1 MAAQWEDQFRF
12 DQGNTLSPWS
22 LVVSEGVF
30 GITCLLEAEIEVL
43 SLTLKVNFG
52 ITCGVFQSNI
62 EVWQQPSGRT
72 SSASTKEILCHHG
85 HWWCLKVFLLSHV
98 SLRPRLRYY
107 P

>member
-1 MAAQWEDQFRF
+1 MAAAQWEDQFRF

-30 GITCLLEAEIEVL
+30 VITCLLEAEIEVL

-62 EVWQQPSGRT
+62 EVWQPSGRT
-72 SSASTKEILCHHG
+72 SSGSTKEILCHHD
-85 HWWCLKVFLLSHV
+85 HWWPLKGFLVSHV
-98 SLRPRLRYY
+98 SSRPILRYY